1 MLVTQALITGII
13 SSILCTITILA
24 SLAHN
29 SRIWIHSAP
38 KAMQQA
44 STPLTPEE
52 KRLKS
57 LWVIPVFLAMF
68 GYPIYA
74 AIQYE
79 AAHGAFGFAQ
89 AFVFFGIV
97 WLVWNLW
104 DLVVVDWF
112 IIVWWHP
119 SIFNLPAEVAHLS
132 HLNNYSFHLRQS
144 LKGCII
150 VLVLSTIAALAFS
163 VF

>member
-1 MLVTQALITGII
+1 MLVTQAILAGII
-13 SSILCTITILA
+13 TSILCTITILA

-29 SRIWIHSAP
+29 SRIWIRSAP
-38 KAMQQA
+38 KAMREA
-44 STPLTPEE
+44 SSPLTPEE
-52 KRLKS
+52 KRLKL
-57 LWVIPVFLAMF
+57 LWSIPVMLAMF

-79 AAHGAFGFAQ
+79 AVNGAFTFGQ
-89 AFVFFGIV
+89 AFLFFAIA
-97 WLVWNLW
+97 LLIWNLW

-119 SIFNLPAEVAHLS
+119 SIFDLPAEVAHLN
-132 HLNNYSFHLRQS
+132 HLNNYSFHLKQS

-150 VLVLSTIAALAFS
+150 VLILSTIVALALSAF
-163 VF
+163 